1 MKKFINKLLFY
12 LSIRKLKFQNY
23 ISYNKEIYL
32 TKKFLQ
38 NDSRKKMIA
47 IYDLLPHG
55 VSVGD
60 MIFFCFY
67 LRYIQLKGKFIHFI
81 IIYDKSE
88 RNKFFKTESE
98 TYAMMPF
105 WNKKKQIWINKP
117 SHEKF
122 ISLLENY
129 NFKY

>member
-1 MKKFINKLLFY
+1 MI
-12 LSIRKLKFQNY
+12 Y
-23 ISYNKEIYL
+23 IL
-32 TKKFLQ
+32 QKFLQ

-60 MIFFCFY
+60 MIFCFY

-88 RNKFFKTESE
+88 RNKFFKQKVKP
-98 TYAMMPF
+98 MP
-105 WNKKKQIWINKP
+105 
-117 SHEKF
+117 
-122 ISLLENY
+122 
-129 NFKY
+129 